1 MSINKSAYGVGE
13 SYIPDKRSGINLDPG
28 PYIGIIKNNV
38 DPARLGRLEV
48 FIPLIGGDEQ
58 VDTNWYTV
66 SYASPFFGST
76 LGLPGSTET
85 DDFAKT
91 QQTYGFWAIPPDLGN
106 KVLITFVNGD
116 PNQGYWFACIPNIQT
131 SHMLPGL
138 ARPNGTGD
146 ISQKILLDKSFG
158 SGRIS
163 STSYLPTAELIY
175 EDQKIDRDP
184 NFAEL
189 PKVVHTWQANIV
201 IEQGLD
207 KDYKRGTV
215 TSSSQRETPSQVIG
229 LSSPGRTSPDTADFP
244 NLETL
249 LKNQTL
255 KAETVQSF
263 PNRKGGHSLIMDDG
277 DIYGQSQ
284 LFRLRSAAGH
294 QILMNDTDGI
304 LYIIN
309 STGNAWVELTKNGS
323 INVFSN
329 QDFNLRT
336 AGNINLHADSNI
348 SFHSG
353 DTIKFFSQKNLYVE
367 TSITKITSK
376 KDLQINAG
384 NVGVLSDTFIS
395 LQSTTGGWL
404 TKADLTFKG
413 RKIYLNTNTPN
424 KPGTNSLLEFYSQTN
439 VEKDNSLHLWKISTQ
454 KFESICSFTPTHEP
468 WTRATGQLKL
478 NNGTI
483 ILSAPQTPEPK

>member
-13 SYIPDKRSGINLDPG
+13 AYTSDKRSGINLDPG

-38 DPARLGRLEV
+38 DPARQGRLEV

-76 LGLPGSTET
+76 LGLPGSNES
-85 DDFAKT
+85 DDFSKT
-91 QQTYGFWAIPPDLGN
+91 QQTYGFWAVPPDLGN
-106 KVLITFVNGD
+106 KVLLIFVNGD
-116 PNQGYWFACIPNIQT
+116 PNQGYWFACVPNIQT
-131 SHMLPGL
+131 SHMVPGL

-146 ISQKILLDKSFG
+146 ISSKILPDKFFG
-158 SGRIS
+158 AGRIS
-163 STSYLPTAELIY
+163 NTSYLPTAELIY
-175 EDQKIDRDP
+175 EDPKIDRDP
-184 NFAEL
+184 NFVNL
-189 PKVVHTWQANIV
+189 PKVVHTWQANI
-201 IEQGLD
+201 IAEQGLD
-207 KDYKRGTV
+207 SDFNRGTI

-244 NLETL
+244 NLDTL

-263 PNRKGGHSLIMDDG
+263 PNRKGGHSLVMDDG
-277 DIYGQSQ
+277 DIYGQNQ
-284 LFRLRSAAGH
+284 LFRFRSAAGH
-294 QILMNDTDGI
+294 QILMNDTEDI
-304 LYIIN
+304 FYIIN

-348 SFHSG
+348 NFHSG
-353 DTIKFFSQKNLYVE
+353 NTIKFFAEKNILVE
-367 TSITKITSK
+367 TAVTKFTSK

-395 LQSTTGGWL
+395 LKSTTGGWL
-404 TKADLTFKG
+404 TKADLTLKG
-413 RKIYLNTNTPN
+413 RKIYLNTNTPSP
-424 KPGTNSLLEFYSQTN
+424 PGINPPLEFYKQFN
-439 VEKDNSLHLWKISTQ
+439 AVKDNSLKLWKLSAE
-454 KFESICSFTPTHEP
+454 KFDSICPYTPTHEP
-468 WTRATGQLKL
+468 WKRATGELKL

-483 ILSAPQTPEPK
+483 ILSNPQTPSST